1 MSKTNK
7 IRVKTNKIR
16 VKTNKNNPNNPNK
29 SNKSNNSNKSPK
41 EVKGTK
47 SVKKIKILK
56 KRGKTKKEI
65 KHGKS
70 YVNIDNIGSTKI
82 MYTEG
87 NQPPKKTLLEWD
99 GHYDGKNANIHMNLD
114 VDGKKR
120 QTELK
125 LTNDELMKILGA
137 NVVNRPIDE
146 RLESLDEDVGKMY
159 SLNES
164 SPMMMM
170 ALQQRPLYQ
179 MPLQQPLSPYQQMP
193 LQPLSPYQQ
202 MPLQPLSSYQQMPLS
217 QYQQMPLPNV
227 PVFIDEMPE
236 DMRR

>member
-1 MSKTNK
+1 MSKTNKIMSKTNK

-16 VKTNKNNPNNPNK
+16 VKPNKNNKNNPNKP
-29 SNKSNNSNKSPK
+29 PK

-47 SVKKIKILK
+47 SVKRIKILR

-99 GHYDGKNANIHMNLD
+99 GHYDGKNADIHMNLD

-170 ALQQRPLYQ
+170 ALQQRPL
-179 MPLQQPLSPYQQMP
+179 QMP

-202 MPLQPLSSYQQMPLS
+202 QPYQQQPYQQQPLLQMPLS
-217 QYQQMPLPNV
+217 TYQMPLPNV